1 MKFVV
6 PVFIFLMMFSTS
18 ASATGGIYC
27 KAVDGRSGEISL
39 LIGRLPVLSI
49 ISAEVSAFGKMW
61 STEKNAENKI
71 IVGQA
76 FDNASSLLVDFT
88 DDNIEQIKLSFNWRI
103 VMRFE
108 GIYTPVVTP
117 YGDDFSIDKDRFAD
131 VIEHL
136 ISAGVHGLII
146 AGTTGEYYAQ
156 STEERIM
163 LMKLAKEII
172 KGRVPLIIGTGAIRT
187 EDSIIFAENAKAIKA
202 DALLIATPPYA
213 YPTSREIAL
222 HALAIDRAANLPAML
237 YNYPGRMSVMMD
249 EEVLDRVGR
258 SPNFCA
264 IKESSGDIN
273 RVHLLARNYPHIQLS
288 CGMDDQA
295 LEFFAWGARSWVCAG
310 SNFAPEAHIALYKAC
325 ALEGDFDKGRR
336 IMSAMLPLMSVL
348 EQGGKFVQCIK
359 HGLSLRGIPVGPPRK
374 PLQPLNKDDKR
385 ALEQVVKVMNTT
397 IESIEKEKSK

>member
-1 MKFVV
+1 
-6 PVFIFLMMFSTS
+6 
-18 ASATGGIYC
+18 
-27 KAVDGRSGEISL
+27 
-39 LIGRLPVLSI
+39 
-49 ISAEVSAFGKMW
+49 
-61 STEKNAENKI
+61 
-71 IVGQA
+71 
-76 FDNASSLLVDFT
+76 
-88 DDNIEQIKLSFNWRI
+88 
-103 VMRFE
+103 MRFE

-156 STEERIM
+156 STEERIT
-163 LMKLAKEII
+163 LMKLAKELI

-273 RVHLLARNYPHIQLS
+273 RVHLLARDYPHIQLS

-310 SNFAPEAHIALYKAC
+310 SNFAPEAHLSLYKAC

-336 IMSAMLPLMSVL
+336 IMTAMLPLMSVL

-359 HGLSLRGIPVGPPRK
+359 HGLSLRGIPVGPPRR

-397 IESIEKEKSK
+397 IEAIEKETSK

>member
-1 MKFVV
+1 
-6 PVFIFLMMFSTS
+6 
-18 ASATGGIYC
+18 
-27 KAVDGRSGEISL
+27 
-39 LIGRLPVLSI
+39 
-49 ISAEVSAFGKMW
+49 
-61 STEKNAENKI
+61 
-71 IVGQA
+71 
-76 FDNASSLLVDFT
+76 
-88 DDNIEQIKLSFNWRI
+88 
-103 VMRFE
+103 MRFE

-156 STEERIM
+156 STEERIT

-187 EDSIIFAENAKAIKA
+187 EDSIVFAENAKAIKA

-273 RVHLLARNYPHIQLS
+273 RVHLLARDYPHIQLS

-325 ALEGDFDKGRR
+325 AIQGDFDKGRR

-397 IESIEKEKSK
+397 IEAIEKGTSK